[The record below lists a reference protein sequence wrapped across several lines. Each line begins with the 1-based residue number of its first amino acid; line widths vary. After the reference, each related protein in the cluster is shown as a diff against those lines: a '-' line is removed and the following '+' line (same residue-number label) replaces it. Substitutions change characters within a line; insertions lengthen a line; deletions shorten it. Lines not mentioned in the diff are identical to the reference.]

1 MRKVLFWIL
10 IIIFLFLVVVL
21 WVAFYN
27 DKTPLN
33 VLKGWFGVE
42 QSVYVKENLSNS
54 SEEAKKVDVTE
65 KIKEIVEKEV
75 WTTWSAN
82 SSSQLSEE
90 DIKATQALVNELIVK

>member
-75 WTTWSAN
+75 WTTWSVN